1 MKMPY
6 RYTLD
11 FVNLN
16 NGEWCSI
23 IMSKDIK
30 KLIAYFNYLGMK
42 FNINSSEERFQIQ
55 KIAFIFKT
63 MGMELNYNFHLW
75 KHGPYSSSL
84 AKDYYNINN
93 DNHNFINSDYI
104 IPEREKIILDKF
116 INIFDTN
123 IIQMESASTI
133 MLLNLTYEDVE
144 LVEKKMKEIKPHLSD
159 MDIIN
164 GQNKAKEL
172 LFKDEFLTDKLK
184 SEMMELDN
192 ID

>member
-1 MKMPY
+1 
-6 RYTLD
+6 
-11 FVNLN
+11 
-16 NGEWCSI
+16 
-23 IMSKDIK
+23 
-30 KLIAYFNYLGMK
+30 
-42 FNINSSEERFQIQ
+42 
-55 KIAFIFKT
+55 

-93 DNHNFINSDYI
+93 DSHNFNNSDYT

-123 IIQMESASTI
+123 IIQTESASTI

-172 LFKDEFLTDKLK
+172 LFKDEFLTDELK
-184 SEMMELDN
+184 NEMMEWDN

>member
-1 MKMPY
+1 
-6 RYTLD
+6 
-11 FVNLN
+11 
-16 NGEWCSI
+16 
-23 IMSKDIK
+23 
-30 KLIAYFNYLGMK
+30 
-42 FNINSSEERFQIQ
+42 
-55 KIAFIFKT
+55 

-75 KHGPYSSSL
+75 KHRPYSSSL
-84 AKDYYNINN
+84 AKDYYDINN
-93 DNHNFINSDYI
+93 DNHNFNNSGYI

-172 LFKDEFLTDKLK
+172 LFKDEFLTDELK
-184 SEMMELDN
+184 SEMMEWDN

>member
-1 MKMPY
+1 MPY

-75 KHGPYSSSL
+75 KHRPYSSSL
-84 AKDYYNINN
+84 AKDYYDINN
-93 DNHNFINSDYI
+93 DNH
-104 IPEREKIILDKF
+104 KF
-116 INIFDTN
+116 IQDNFFPFRYYIARIIKIMVIIIN
-123 IIQMESASTI
+123 II
-133 MLLNLTYEDVE
+133 
-144 LVEKKMKEIKPHLSD
+144 
-159 MDIIN
+159 IIFCK
-164 GQNKAKEL
+164 GARIRPV
-172 LFKDEFLTDKLK
+172 FP
-184 SEMMELDN
+184 
-192 ID
+192 

>member
-1 MKMPY
+1 
-6 RYTLD
+6 
-11 FVNLN
+11 
-16 NGEWCSI
+16 
-23 IMSKDIK
+23 
-30 KLIAYFNYLGMK
+30 
-42 FNINSSEERFQIQ
+42 
-55 KIAFIFKT
+55 

-75 KHGPYSSSL
+75 KHRPYSSSL
-84 AKDYYNINN
+84 AKDYYDINN
-93 DNHNFINSDYI
+93 DNHNFNNSGYI

-172 LFKDEFLTDKLK
+172 LFKDEFLTDELK